1 MIRASRSAMHL
12 PNRPR
17 IQSGELGVLSTRCSK
32 SSLLAPRKSMRDYST
47 DGKDYFESMSTA
59 ASVRENEQ
67 IDKILQGRKSPI
79 RPKSPYG
86 KQRTS
91 RSPTPTTSPVRRS
104 PSTRS
109 KSSLIRRLD
118 PAVHLRR
125 NQASVEAE
133 YLVSS
138 SADRTSRVEEESP
151 TLSLLAKGNSHRH
164 AIADIGLLGGNLLT
178 VSLDYCGGVWS
189 VPIGQDR
196 LQGRLTK
203 PLHKAPVHALA
214 IAGSR
219 VVTGSADSTIRVW
232 DPGLSELSRTITV
245 QNEVIRCLI
254 EVEGRNVMSAGSGA
268 RLHDLETGQCIRVF
282 EASKCRGVFALHRVN
297 WEMIATGGGDGVVQ
311 VWDSRDTNASISFH
325 SHTERI
331 NSLCSFESSLYSA
344 SDDCTVRLFDLRRP
358 SIFQVIPKSHPVTAL
373 AMIGSRLLACSSTV
387 ELEGWRGGLEL
398 NGRVKVA
405 KYWEERKWLTLG
417 DGQGELRV
425 YHVR

>member
-1 MIRASRSAMHL
+1 MHL

-17 IQSGELGVLSTRCSK
+17 IQSGELGILSTHCSK

-47 DGKDYFESMSTA
+47 DVKDYFESMSTA
-59 ASVRENEQ
+59 ASVLENEQ
-67 IDKILQGRKSPI
+67 IDKILQGRKSPL

-86 KQRTS
+86 KQRAS
-91 RSPTPTTSPVRRS
+91 RSPTPTPSPVRRS

-109 KSSLIRRLD
+109 KSPLIRRLD

-138 SADRTSRVEEESP
+138 SADRTSRVDESP
-151 TLSLLAKGNSHRH
+151 VLSLLAQGNSHRN
-164 AIADIGLLGGNLLT
+164 AIADFGLIGENILT
-178 VSLDYCGGVWS
+178 VSLDYCGGIWS
-189 VPIGQDR
+189 VPIGQDK
-196 LQGRLTK
+196 LQGRITK
-203 PLHKAPVHALA
+203 PLHKGPVHALT

-254 EVEGRNVMSAGSGA
+254 EVENRKVMSAGSGA
-268 RLHDLETGQCIRVF
+268 RLHDLETGQCVRVF
-282 EASKCRGVFALHRVN
+282 GASKCRGVFALHRVN
-297 WEMIATGGGDGVVQ
+297 WEMIASGGGDGVVQ
-311 VWDSRDTNASISFH
+311 LWDNRDTNAAISFH

-331 NSLCSFESSLYSA
+331 NSLCSFESNLYSA
-344 SDDCTVRLFDLRRP
+344 SDDCTVRLFDIRRP
-358 SIFQVIPKSHPVTAL
+358 TVLQVIPKSHPVTTV
-373 AMIGSRLLACSSTV
+373 AMIGSHLLACSSTV
-387 ELEGWRGGLEL
+387 ELEGWKGGLEL
-398 NGRVKVA
+398 KGRVKVA
-405 KYWEERKWLTLG
+405 KYWEEKRWLMLG